1 MKYTPENI
9 TELKPNEVFVF
20 GSNLA
25 GIHGAGAARFAHKV
39 FGAEFGVGIGMTG
52 KCYALT
58 TKDHDI
64 WTLPLNRIEEYVI
77 DFLDYAK
84 ENLDKTFFV
93 TQIGCGLAGF
103 APEDIAPMFKVHPK
117 NVILPK
123 EFHEVINHL

>member
-52 KCYALT
+52 KCYALP
-58 TKDHDI
+58 TKDRDI

-84 ENLDKTFFV
+84 ENLDKTFLV

>member
-25 GIHGAGAARFAHKV
+25 GIHGAGAARFANKV
-39 FGAEFGVGIGMTG
+39 LGAEFGVGVGMTG
-52 KCYALT
+52 KCYALP

-64 WTLPLNRIEEYVI
+64 WTLPLTRIQEYVI

-84 ENLDKTFFV
+84 ENQDKTFLV